1 MIRRREY
8 KDYKDYLDHQ
18 SVKTL
23 KVKAGTCGE
32 LGLFETRLFFMKQIL
47 AWSLG
52 PVVAH
57 GKAVCLGAR
66 RGEEVQALRDLGFDA
81 IGIDIVE
88 FPPLVVKGDFHVM
101 PFEDGE
107 FNLVFS
113 NAVDHAHDLPTLAR
127 EVRRVTASRAIVILH
142 LTVGEYSEEMSLG
155 ITSAYDVSAVFVNA
169 GFGVVRSE
177 SMIPYGGGINHLL
190 VMRKCS

>member
-8 KDYKDYLDHQ
+8 KDYKEYLDHQ
-18 SVKTL
+18 AVKTL

-32 LGLFETRLFFMKQIL
+32 LGPFETRLFFMKQIL
-47 AWSLG
+47 AWSIG

-88 FPPLVVKGDFHVM
+88 FPLLVIKGDFHAM
-101 PFEDGE
+101 PFKDGT
-107 FNLVFS
+107 FDLVFS
-113 NAVDHAHDLPTLAR
+113 NAVDHAHDLPTLAW
-127 EVRRVTASRAIVILH
+127 EIRRVTAPGAIVILH

-155 ITSAYDVSAVFVNA
+155 ITSADDVSAVFVTA
-169 GFGVVRSE
+169 GFKVVRSE